1 MVSFFIVT
9 KRSGKVRSDSANGQK
24 TNNMEAKRIAAEK
37 AVEWIKDGMVVGLGT
52 GSTAYWAICKIGER
66 VQEGL
71 QIKAVASSKV
81 TEQVA
86 REVGIPLVTLDEVEA
101 IDLTIDGADEVD
113 RDYNLIKGGG
123 GALLREKILAYNS
136 QTFLVVVDESK
147 LVGTLGRY
155 PLPVEVVP
163 FASGQT
169 LRHLADLGCSAALRI
184 EEDNAPFTTDN
195 GNYIVDCR
203 FEQIPDPAAL
213 DVILRT
219 IPGVVETGLFV
230 HNMVSH
236 VVVGYKDGDVQVI

>member
-1 MVSFFIVT
+1 MEP
-9 KRSGKVRSDSANGQK
+9 KRR
-24 TNNMEAKRIAAEK
+24 AAEK
-37 AVEWIKDGMVVGLGT
+37 AVEWIKDGMIVGLGT

-66 VQEGL
+66 IQEGL
-71 QIKAVASSKV
+71 QIKAVASSQV

-86 REVGIPLVTLDEVEA
+86 REVGIPLVTLDEVEI

-113 RDYNLIKGGG
+113 RDFNLVKGGG

-136 QTFLVVVDESK
+136 LTFLVIVDENK

-163 FASGQT
+163 FASKQT
-169 LRHLADLGCSAALRI
+169 LRHLADLGCSAALRK
-184 EEDNAPFTTDN
+184 DGDDLYTTDN

-213 DVILRT
+213 DVIIRT

-230 HNMVSH
+230 HNMVTH
-236 VVVGYKDGDVQVI
+236 VVVGYKDGEVEVM

>member
-1 MVSFFIVT
+1 MEP
-9 KRSGKVRSDSANGQK
+9 KRV
-24 TNNMEAKRIAAEK
+24 AAEK
-37 AVEWIKDGMVVGLGT
+37 AVEWVKDGMVIGLGT

-71 QIKAVASSKV
+71 QIKAVASSRV

-86 REVGIPLVTLDEVEA
+86 REVEIPLVTLDEVES

-123 GALLREKILAYNS
+123 GALLREKIIAYNS
-136 QTFLVVVDESK
+136 KTFLVIVDEHK

-163 FASGQT
+163 FASMQT
-169 LRHLADLGCSAALRI
+169 LRHLADLGCSAAMRK
-184 EEDNAPFTTDN
+184 DGNALYTTDN

-213 DVILRT
+213 DVIIRT

-236 VVVGYKDGDVQVI
+236 VIVGYKDGEVQVM

>member
-1 MVSFFIVT
+1 
-9 KRSGKVRSDSANGQK
+9 
-24 TNNMEAKRIAAEK
+24 MEAKRRAAEK
-37 AVEWIKDGMVVGLGT
+37 AVEWIKDGMIVGLGT

-66 VQEGL
+66 VQQGL
-71 QIKAVASSKV
+71 EIKAVASSKV

-86 REVGIPLVTLDEVEA
+86 REVGIPLITLDEA
-101 IDLTIDGADEVD
+101 GTIDLTIDGADEVD

-136 QTFLVVVDESK
+136 QTFLVVVDENK

-169 LRHLADLGCSAALRI
+169 LRHLGDLGSSAALRK
-184 EEDNAPFTTDN
+184 EDDALFTTDN

-213 DVILRT
+213 DIIIRT

-236 VVVGYKDGDVQVI
+236 VVVGYHDGDVQVM

>member
-1 MVSFFIVT
+1 
-9 KRSGKVRSDSANGQK
+9 
-24 TNNMEAKRIAAEK
+24 MEAKRRAAEK
-37 AVEWIKDGMVVGLGT
+37 AVEWIRDGMIVGLGT

-71 QIKAVASSKV
+71 EIKAVASSKV

-86 REVGIPLVTLDEVEA
+86 REVGIPLTTLEEA
-101 IDLTIDGADEVD
+101 GSIDLTIDGADEVD

-136 QTFLVVVDESK
+136 QTFLVVVDENK

-169 LRHLADLGCSAALRI
+169 LRHLADLGCSAALRK
-184 EEDNAPFTTDN
+184 EDDALFTTDN

-213 DVILRT
+213 DIIIRT

-236 VVVGYKDGDVQVI
+236 VVVGYHDGDVQVM

>member
-1 MVSFFIVT
+1 
-9 KRSGKVRSDSANGQK
+9 
-24 TNNMEAKRIAAEK
+24 MEAKRRAAEK
-37 AVEWIKDGMVVGLGT
+37 AVEWIKDGMIVGLGT

-66 VQEGL
+66 VQQGL
-71 QIKAVASSKV
+71 EIKAVASSKV

-86 REVGIPLVTLDEVEA
+86 REVGIPLITLDEA
-101 IDLTIDGADEVD
+101 GTIDLTIDGADEVD
-113 RDYNLIKGGG
+113 PAFNLIKGGG

-136 QTFLVVVDESK
+136 QTFLVVVDENK

-169 LRHLADLGCSAALRI
+169 LRHLADLGCSAALRK
-184 EEDNAPFTTDN
+184 EDDALFTTDN

-213 DVILRT
+213 DIIIRT

-236 VVVGYKDGDVQVI
+236 VVVGYHDGDVQVM

>member
-1 MVSFFIVT
+1 
-9 KRSGKVRSDSANGQK
+9 
-24 TNNMEAKRIAAEK
+24 MEPKRIAAEK
-37 AVEWIKDGMVVGLGT
+37 AVEWVKDGMTVGLGT

-66 VQEGL
+66 IQEGL
-71 QIKAVASSKV
+71 QIQAVASSKV

-86 REVGIPLVTLDEVEA
+86 REIGIPLVALDEVET

-136 QTFLVVVDESK
+136 HTFLVVVDESK

-163 FASGQT
+163 FASAQT
-169 LRHLADLGCSAALRI
+169 LRHLADLGCSAHLRKDG
-184 EEDNAPFTTDN
+184 ESLYTTDN

-213 DVILRT
+213 DIIIRT
-219 IPGVVETGLFV
+219 IPGVVETGLFI

>member
-1 MVSFFIVT
+1 
-9 KRSGKVRSDSANGQK
+9 
-24 TNNMEAKRIAAEK
+24 MEAKRVAAEK
-37 AVEWIKDGMVVGLGT
+37 AVEWVKDGMIVGLGT

-71 QIKAVASSKV
+71 DIKAVSSSRV
-81 TEQVA
+81 TEQLA
-86 REVGIPLVTLDEVEA
+86 REVGIPLTTFAEIET

-113 RDYNLIKGGG
+113 RDHNLIKGGG

-136 QTFLVVVDESK
+136 KTFLVIVDENK

-163 FASGQT
+163 FASEQT
-169 LRHLADLGCSAALRI
+169 LRHLADLGCSAALRKDG
-184 EEDNAPFTTDN
+184 EAPYTTDN

-203 FEQIPDPAAL
+203 FEQIPDPGAL
-213 DVILRT
+213 DVIIHT

-230 HNMVSH
+230 HHLVSH
-236 VVVGYKDGDVQVI
+236 VVVGYKDGDVQVM

>member
-1 MVSFFIVT
+1 
-9 KRSGKVRSDSANGQK
+9 
-24 TNNMEAKRIAAEK
+24 MEAKRRAAEK
-37 AVEWIKDGMVVGLGT
+37 AVEWIKDGMIVGLGT

-71 QIKAVASSKV
+71 EIKAVASSKV

-86 REVGIPLVTLDEVEA
+86 REVGIPLITLDEGGT

-136 QTFLVVVDESK
+136 QTFLVVVDENK

-169 LRHLADLGCSAALRI
+169 LRHLADLGCSAALRK
-184 EEDNAPFTTDN
+184 EDDTLFTTDN

-213 DVILRT
+213 DIIIRT

-236 VVVGYKDGDVQVI
+236 VVVGYHDGDVQVM

>member
-1 MVSFFIVT
+1 
-9 KRSGKVRSDSANGQK
+9 
-24 TNNMEAKRIAAEK
+24 MEAKRLAAEK
-37 AVEWIKDGMVVGLGT
+37 AVEWIKDGMTIGLGT
-52 GSTAYWAICKIGER
+52 GSTAYWSICKIGEL

-71 QIKAVASSKV
+71 NIRAVASSRV

-86 REVGIPLVTLDEVEA
+86 REVGIPLITFAEVQTL
-101 IDLTIDGADEVD
+101 DLTIDGADEVD

-136 QTFLVVVDESK
+136 QTFLVIVDENK

-163 FASGQT
+163 FAAEQT
-169 LRHLADLGCSAALRI
+169 LRHLADLGCSAALRK
-184 EEDNAPFTTDN
+184 DGDSLFTTDN
-195 GNYIVDCR
+195 NHYIADCR

-213 DVILRT
+213 DVIIRT

-230 HNMVSH
+230 HNMVTH
-236 VVVGYKDGDVQVI
+236 VIVGYRDGDVQVM